1 MYHDHITRHRRLN
14 RPKEETKQTKHA
26 LIALLVVAVIFY
38 LVV

>member
-1 MYHDHITRHRRLN
+1 MYHDHITPDRRLN
-14 RPKEETKQTKHA
+14 RPKEEPKQTKQA